1 MQLGVLNLCAMTPQ
15 LHQMVFFE
23 CLIKDPRDAS
33 VDAIIAY
40 FHLCQSL
47 KAVKFDKLW
56 MKSNAQDAAMSL
68 Q

>member
-1 MQLGVLNLCAMTPQ
+1 
-15 LHQMVFFE
+15 MVFFE

-40 FHLCQSL
+40 FHLCQGF